1 MWWGGLRG
9 AVGFSLAM
17 VLKEEMWYRCEY
29 HSYYHH
35 FYPEIFMNIENM
47 LCNFI
52 IMFFPPVYKPPIM
65 IQGTFPDNG
74 SCHGPLHCLPTGF
87 NLYVDQAF

>member
-1 MWWGGLRG
+1 MRNTSIIPDNCYKLFASFKREQLIMWWGGLRG

-52 IMFFPPVYKPPIM
+52 I
-65 IQGTFPDNG
+65 
-74 SCHGPLHCLPTGF
+74 L
-87 NLYVDQAF
+87 